1 MPEELRGRLSAA
13 LLAFSDAQPALTRVQ
28 SALAGGRAP
37 RPDDLETLDKAAAT
51 LADIARP
58 LGIEPTRATLGEI
71 EARLGAWEKSLGAR
85 GALRRL
91 AAATGPSVAVGGLSG
106 LSEEAARLAAEA
118 FWSPGDET
126 RASTLVRL
134 VELADIASNGGDD
147 ERIVALDAELR
158 DALGPGAT
166 SVVLAAGRGRLVLP
180 ADPLVGS
187 SGPGGTGRRENGDV
201 YAHSTGPVRSGER
214 GPRSGS

>member
-1 MPEELRGRLSAA
+1 MAVIRFLP
-13 LLAFSDAQPALTRVQ
+13 
-28 SALAGGRAP
+28 
-37 RPDDLETLDKAAAT
+37 
-51 LADIARP
+51 
-58 LGIEPTRATLGEI
+58 

-106 LSEEAARLAAEA
+106 LSEEAACLAAEA

-147 ERIVALDAELR
+147 ERILALDAELR

-187 SGPGGTGRRENGDV
+187 SGPGGTANPAVVTPPVSAAITRR
-201 YAHSTGPVRSGER
+201 ARARTTSTPPAATIVPSTARK
-214 GPRSGS
+214 